1 MVTEYYNQLCAE
13 WAFTPTQD
21 VCTGYESVEK
31 DLRRLTKQSWDQQ
44 NESGRQAIENAAFDI
59 YRSVGILPIEYY
71 TLEGFRHATRD
82 LSRINK
88 AVVDGK
94 LGGGGPGQNLSRFW
108 FPNMQD
114 AAWNTND
121 TVSLKSRFWHD
132 AKLRRAIKI
141 CYKFRDNGNKA
152 VFPNYLRTALELVN
166 GGTIQNFKVMNA
178 RAIWEHICPTLFGD
192 LLDFSSGYGGR
203 MMGAMTSR
211 MQYNYTGIDP
221 NTKTFA
227 GLQALGELIAGEGIS
242 SGFTMHNTVS
252 EEFDPDPGRYDAAFS
267 SPPYFNLER
276 YCDEPTQ
283 CMNRYKELDSWFEG
297 YVTPTIRMLHRALSA
312 DGIYAVNIADYRHG
326 KNSFAI
332 VEPWIE
338 LSEKLG
344 FRHVETV
351 HMILPVRPGVG
362 NNRLEKTHKAEGIY
376 IFKK

>member
-1 MVTEYYNQLCAE
+1 
-13 WAFTPTQD
+13 
-21 VCTGYESVEK
+21 
-31 DLRRLTKQSWDQQ
+31 
-44 NESGRQAIENAAFDI
+44 
-59 YRSVGILPIEYY
+59 
-71 TLEGFRHATRD
+71 
-82 LSRINK
+82 
-88 AVVDGK
+88 
-94 LGGGGPGQNLSRFW
+94 
-108 FPNMQD
+108 
-114 AAWNTND
+114 
-121 TVSLKSRFWHD
+121 
-132 AKLRRAIKI
+132 
-141 CYKFRDNGNKA
+141 
-152 VFPNYLRTALELVN
+152 
-166 GGTIQNFKVMNA
+166 
-178 RAIWEHICPTLFGD
+178 
-192 LLDFSSGYGGR
+192 
-203 MMGAMTSR
+203 
-211 MQYNYTGIDP
+211 
-221 NTKTFA
+221 
-227 GLQALGELIAGEGIS
+227 
-242 SGFTMHNTVS
+242 MHNTVS